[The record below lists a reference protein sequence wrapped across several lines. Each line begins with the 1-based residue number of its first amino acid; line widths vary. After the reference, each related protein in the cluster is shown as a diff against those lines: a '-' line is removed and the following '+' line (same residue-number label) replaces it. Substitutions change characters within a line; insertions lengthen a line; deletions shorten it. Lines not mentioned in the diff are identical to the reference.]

1 MFIRRIIA
9 ALTGEPVKPINII
22 AAPAIAEATAP
33 AEAPAAQP
41 AASPEPTSP
50 PAAEFEFIAGA
61 GPGPDQPANVTL
73 HGGHLHMH
81 FTQMTREQA
90 AAWRA
95 MAQRHAKLTAIC
107 GLIHVAHLH
116 QSNLG
121 ESDACGVWK
130 ELLDRTR
137 GNRPAE
143 TWQPTDAD
151 VELIYE
157 GFRTWYRRNTRPL
170 H

>member
-9 ALTGEPVKPINII
+9 ALTGESVEPVNIT
-22 AAPAIAEATAP
+22 PAIAEATAP

-41 AASPEPTSP
+41 AANPEPAPP

-61 GPGPDQPANVTL
+61 GSGPDQPANVTSP
-73 HGGHLHMH
+73 GGHLHGH
-81 FTQMTREQA
+81 FIPITAEQA
-90 AAWRA
+90 AELRA
-95 MAQRHAKLTAIC
+95 TAQRHAKLTAIC
-107 GLIHVAHLH
+107 TMIHVAHIH
-116 QSNLG
+116 QSNLA
-121 ESDACGVWK
+121 EADACGVWK
-130 ELLDRTR
+130 ELLDRVR